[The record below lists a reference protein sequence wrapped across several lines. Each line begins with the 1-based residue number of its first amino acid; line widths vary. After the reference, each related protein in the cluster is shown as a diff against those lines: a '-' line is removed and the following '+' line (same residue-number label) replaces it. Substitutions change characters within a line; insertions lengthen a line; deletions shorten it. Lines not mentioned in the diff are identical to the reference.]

1 MATIIPPAPRRSL
14 SESHQRVR
22 SPLTRLRGYIRTYV
36 SLEGALLLVLYLALW
51 FWIGLALDYG
61 FFKLFG
67 IDVVQEWPWAARLIL
82 LLVVTAGLL
91 TTVSLK
97 VVGRLLREFRDP
109 ALALVLER
117 RFPELLG
124 DRLITAV
131 ELSDLQKAEEQGY
144 SPAMIRETIHEA
156 AERVQQVPVQQAFDW
171 GRLIRRGL
179 IAAALTLGL
188 YLAAGGLCLA
198 LDSAHR
204 VHAGRTGYSRF
215 NETAAI
221 WFERNILLQ
230 NTIWPRRAQLE
241 LIGFEGKELRVGKD
255 NKVPPLRV
263 RALEYVIADT
273 KYPEGWR
280 PLTWEDLT
288 THRNWIFGGP
298 PPLPP
303 FALTPRD
310 SDLGLTVDEVALRNR
325 KFEVRTLL
333 GGKEAIHYVVTDPAV
348 GGQRPLLWAD
358 LTPERLD
365 GLTPPKAPAAWKAS
379 DDSVGLTVDDVVQ
392 TLIDA
397 HNAGGEPA
405 ADANVVLSRLD
416 RLALVS
422 ATLDQ
427 VDALAAKPSMS
438 RTMRKLVV
446 PDIIYLKCTG
456 DKTYLRNEMR
466 KTQDNEY
473 TGNFGDLKESVVFTV
488 QGEDYYTPRRYITL
502 VPAPSLIA
510 LGVLESRPAYLF
522 YRPDDKTSL
531 ADLRGKKQPFEER
544 DVLQAGSETSRIDVP
559 AGTDVA
565 LTAKSD
571 KELKEAFL
579 KAAKTVDEVRLV
591 ADLPGGGR
599 GVVAVK
605 QAKAGEQIQRGLE
618 LLPDH
623 KGFRLELPDVRRD
636 LVFDFEFT
644 DTDGVKGKRKV
655 VVKPQDDT
663 APELTDARVEVMR
676 KTTIKAKDRDETY
689 FMVTR
694 KARIPLGAKVHDDH
708 TLGDVRY
715 RYTLTTASKT
725 DVNAVFTAPV
735 VALTAPGGSN
745 PFMAAAYLLG
755 QDRDAQT
762 YAPPLFAQNVAG
774 AKEEFLPMQT
784 IKELLGQGQK
794 LPFRQ
799 LVHDFDIQPDV
810 ISPFREDKPFGVQD
824 DRLACDFP
832 LWKLMPQALED
843 NHPYYRMDLWME
855 ATDTDADEQ
864 LGTNGVPIPH
874 LSKSKETFSFLIVP
888 ESVLLMK
895 IGEDEGKQYASLNK
909 RYQELQEKAQALD
922 VGVHNLERPD
932 VQVKDLLAPSTRAE
946 QSNETI
952 ENCLAT
958 TREVYANYQ
967 RMVREEQLNLI
978 QPKKIVESETRIVV
992 PLGKILEG
1000 TPGAAD
1006 EKYRDGNFP
1015 AVLEAN
1021 GNFRKALD
1029 EKGMSDK
1036 DRIDASRVAG
1046 KELNRRIGLLMANL
1060 NEVLEVMRG
1069 LEGLDSLIQR
1079 ADLIAKG
1086 VHNQELT
1093 AAEIKK
1099 RLEDSFFDEPAPKK

>member
-1 MATIIPPAPRRSL
+1 MATIIPAAPRRSL

-22 SPLTRLRGYIRTYV
+22 SPLARLRGYIRTYV
-36 SLEGALLLVLYLALW
+36 SLEGALLLVLYVALW

-67 IDVVQEWPWAARLIL
+67 IDVVQEWPWAARLFL
-82 LLVVTAGLL
+82 LLAVTAGLL
-91 TTVSLK
+91 TAVSLK

-117 RFPELLG
+117 RFPKLLG

-131 ELSDLQKAEEQGY
+131 ELSDLQKAEDKGY
-144 SPAMIRETIHEA
+144 SPAMVLETIHEA

-179 IAAALTLGL
+179 VAAALTVGL
-188 YLAAGGLCLA
+188 YFVAGGVCLA
-198 LDSAHR
+198 IDSARH
-204 VHAGRTGYSRF
+204 VHAGRTGFSRF

-221 WFERNILLQ
+221 WFERNILLK
-230 NTIWPRRAQLE
+230 NTIWPRQAQLE

-263 RALEYVIADT
+263 RALEYVIADS

-288 THRNWIFGGP
+288 TRRDLIYGGP
-298 PPLPP
+298 PESTP
-303 FALTPRD
+303 FTLTPRD
-310 SDLGLTVDEVALRNR
+310 PALGLTVDEVALRNR
-325 KFEVRTLL
+325 KFEVRRVQ
-333 GGKEAIHYVVTDPAV
+333 GGQGLPQWVVIDAAA
-348 GGQRPLLWAD
+348 GGQRPLMWAD
-358 LTPERLD
+358 LTPEKLD
-365 GLTPPKAPAAWKAS
+365 GLTPPKAPPAWKAS
-379 DDSVGLTVDDVVQ
+379 DESLGLTVNDVEQAV
-392 TLIDA
+392 IDA
-397 HNAGGEPA
+397 KNAGEPA
-405 ADANVVLSRLD
+405 ADARVVLSRLERIAD
-416 RLALVS
+416 VS
-422 ATLDQ
+422 ATLDRLDEQ
-427 VDALAAKPSMS
+427 AARPSMS
-438 RTMRKLVV
+438 RTMRKLTV

-510 LGVLESRPAYLF
+510 LGVQENRPAYLF

-559 AGTDVA
+559 AGTDVV

-591 ADLPGGGR
+591 ADLPDGGR
-599 GVVAVK
+599 GVVTVK

-644 DTDGVKGKRKV
+644 DTDGVKAKRKV

-663 APELTDARVEVMR
+663 APELTDARIEVMR

-708 TLGDVRY
+708 ALGDVRY
-715 RYTLTTASKT
+715 RYTLTTATKT
-725 DVNAVFTAPV
+725 DVNAVFTVPV

-745 PFMAAAYLLG
+745 PYMAAVYLLG
-755 QDRDAQT
+755 QDRDAET
-762 YAPPLFAQNVAG
+762 YSPPLFSQNVRDATD
-774 AKEEFLPMQT
+774 EFLPTAT

-799 LVHDFDIQPDV
+799 LLHDFDVLPDV

-824 DRLACDFP
+824 DRLANDFP

-843 NHPYYRMDLWME
+843 NHPYYRMDLWLE

-864 LGTNGVPIPH
+864 IGANGAPIPH

-895 IGEDEGKQYASLNK
+895 IGEDEGKQYAALNK

-922 VGVHNLERPD
+922 VGVHNIERPE

-958 TREVYANYQ
+958 TREVYSNYQ
-967 RMVREEQLNLI
+967 RMVREEQLNVI
-978 QPKKIVESETRIVV
+978 QAKKIVESETRIVT

-1000 TPGAAD
+1000 TPGAVE

-1021 GNFRKALD
+1021 ANFRKALD

-1036 DRIDASRVAG
+1036 ERIDASRAAG
-1046 KELNRRIGLLMANL
+1046 KELNRRMALLMANL

-1069 LEGLDSLIQR
+1069 LEGLESLTQR
-1079 ADLIAKG
+1079 LGLIAEG
-1086 VHNQELT
+1086 VHNLELT
-1093 AAEIKK
+1093 AAAIKHI
-1099 RLEDSFFDEPAPKK
+1099 LEDSFFDVPAPKKS

>member
-1 MATIIPPAPRRSL
+1 MATIIPVLRRSL
-14 SESHQRVR
+14 GESHQRVR
-22 SPLTRLRGYIRTYV
+22 SPLARLRGYIRTYV
-36 SLEGALLLVLYLALW
+36 SLEGALLLALYLALW

-67 IDVVQEWPWAARLIL
+67 IDVVQEWPWVARLFIL
-82 LLVVTAGLL
+82 LAVTAGLL

-97 VVGRLLREFRDP
+97 VVGRLLREFSDP

-117 RFPELLG
+117 RFPKQLG
-124 DRLITAV
+124 DRVITAV

-144 SPAMIRETIHEA
+144 STAMVRETIHEA

-171 GRLIRRGL
+171 GRLVRRGL

-188 YLAAGGLCLA
+188 YLLAGGVCLA
-198 LDSAHR
+198 LDSARH
-204 VHAGRTGYSRF
+204 VHVGRTGFSRF

-241 LIGFEGKELRVGKD
+241 LVGFPNKELRVGKD
-255 NKVPPLRV
+255 NKAPALRV
-263 RALEYVIADT
+263 RALEYVIADS

-280 PLTWEDLT
+280 SLTWEDLT
-288 THRNWIFGGP
+288 THRNWFTAGP
-298 PPLPP
+298 PPPPP
-303 FALTPRD
+303 FSLTPRD
-310 SDLGLTVDEVALRNR
+310 AELGLTVDEVALRNR
-325 KFEVRTLL
+325 KFEVRNF
-333 GGKEAIHYVVTDPAV
+333 ASRVRRPCHWMISDPAA

-358 LTPERLD
+358 LTSERLD
-365 GLTPPKAPAAWKAS
+365 GLTPPKPPAAWKAS
-379 DDSVGLTVDDVVQ
+379 DASAGLTVDDVAQ
-392 TLIDA
+392 ALIDV
-397 HNAGGEPA
+397 HDGGGEPA
-405 ADANVVLSRLD
+405 ADANVILSRLE
-416 RLALVS
+416 RLALMS

-438 RTMRKLVV
+438 RTMRKLTV

-488 QGEDYYTPRRYITL
+488 QGEDYYTPRRFITL

-510 LGVLESRPAYLF
+510 LGVQENRPAYLF
-522 YRPDDKTSL
+522 FRPDDKTSL

-544 DVLQAGSETSRIDVP
+544 DVLQAGSETSRIDAP
-559 AGTDVA
+559 AGTDVV

-571 KELKEAFL
+571 KELQEASL
-579 KAAKTVDEVRLV
+579 KAAKTVDEVRLI
-591 ADLPGGGR
+591 ADLPQGGR
-599 GVVAVK
+599 GLLTVK
-605 QAKAGEQIQRGLE
+605 QAKAGDEIRHALE
-618 LLPDH
+618 LAPDH
-623 KGFRLELPDVRRD
+623 KGFRLELPDVRKD

-644 DTDGVKGKRKV
+644 DTDGVKAKRKV
-655 VVKPQDDT
+655 VVKPQDDL
-663 APELTDARVEVMR
+663 APELTDARIEVMR

-689 FMVTR
+689 LMVTR
-694 KARIPLGAKVHDDH
+694 KARIPLGVKIHDDH
-708 TLGDVRY
+708 ALGDVRY
-715 RYTLTTASKT
+715 RYTLTTATKT
-725 DVNAVFTAPV
+725 DVNAVFVVPV
-735 VALTAPGGSN
+735 LALTAPGGSN

-762 YAPPLFAQNVAG
+762 YSPPLFAQNVND
-774 AKEEFLPMQT
+774 AKDEFLPAQT
-784 IKELLGQGQK
+784 MKELLGQSQK

-799 LVHDFDIQPDV
+799 LVRDFDVQPDV
-810 ISPFREDKPFGVQD
+810 ISPFREDRPFGVQD

-855 ATDTDADEQ
+855 ATDADADEHR
-864 LGTNGVPIPH
+864 GAGGAPIPH

-895 IGEDEGKQYASLNK
+895 IGEDEGKQYAALNK
-909 RYQELQEKAQALD
+909 RFQELQEKAQAID
-922 VGVHNLERPD
+922 VGVHNIERPD

-958 TREVYANYQ
+958 TREVYSNYQ
-967 RMVREEQLNLI
+967 RMVREEQLNVV
-978 QPKKIVESETRIVV
+978 QPKKIVESETRIVT

-1006 EKYRDGNFP
+1006 AKYRDGNFP

-1021 GNFRKALD
+1021 ANFRKALD
-1029 EKGMSDK
+1029 EKSMSDK
-1036 DRIDASRVAG
+1036 DRIDASRAAG
-1046 KELNRRIGLLMANL
+1046 KELSRRLALLMANL

-1079 ADLIAKG
+1079 ANLIAEG
-1086 VHNQELT
+1086 VHNLEIT
-1093 AAEIKK
+1093 AAEIKH

>member
-1 MATIIPPAPRRSL
+1 MATITPPTPRRSL

-22 SPLTRLRGYIRTYV
+22 SPLARLRGYIRTYV
-36 SLEGALLLVLYLALW
+36 SMEGALLLVLYAAMW
-51 FWIGLALDYG
+51 FWVGLALDYG

-67 IDVVQEWPWAARLIL
+67 IDVVQEWPWAARLFIL
-82 LLVVTAGLL
+82 LAVTAGLL
-91 TTVSLK
+91 TAVALK

-117 RFPELLG
+117 RFPKLLG

-144 SPAMIRETIHEA
+144 SPAMVLETIHEA

-171 GRLIRRGL
+171 GRLFRRGL

-188 YLAAGGLCLA
+188 YLVAGGVCLA
-198 LDSAHR
+198 LDSARH
-204 VHAGRTGYSRF
+204 VHAGRSGYSRF

-241 LIGFEGKELRVGKD
+241 LIGFPNKELRVGKD

-263 RALEYVIADT
+263 RALEYVIADA
-273 KYPEGWR
+273 KSPEGWR
-280 PLTWEDLT
+280 ALTWNDLAT
-288 THRNWIFGGP
+288 RSALLGEGESLPEPFGV
-298 PPLPP
+298 
-303 FALTPRD
+303 APRD
-310 SDLGLTVDEVALRNR
+310 QAVGLTVDEVAQHLR
-325 KFEVRTLL
+325 KFGVRTAPPGQAPSRWMVADQATD
-333 GGKEAIHYVVTDPAV
+333 GGW
-348 GGQRPLLWAD
+348 RPLLWSDLKAD
-358 LTPERLD
+358 NLD
-365 GLTPPKAPAAWKAS
+365 GLTPPKPPTAWKAG
-379 DDSVGLTVDDVVQ
+379 DPGVGLTVDEVE
-392 TLIDA
+392 TFA
-397 HNAGGEPA
+397 KTGGEAA
-405 ADANVVLSRLD
+405 ADARVVLSRLE
-416 RLALVS
+416 RLADLNAVLVK
-422 ATLDQ
+422 
-427 VDALAAKPSMS
+427 VDARAAKPSMS
-438 RTMRKLVV
+438 RTMRKLIV

-488 QGEDYYTPRRYITL
+488 QGEDYYTPRRFITL

-510 LGVLESRPAYLF
+510 LGVQESRPAYLF
-522 YRPDDKTSL
+522 YRPDDKISL
-531 ADLRGKKQPFEER
+531 ADLRGKKQPFDER

-559 AGTDVA
+559 AGTDVV

-571 KELKEAFL
+571 KELQEAFL
-579 KAAKTVDEVRLV
+579 KAAKTVNEVRLV
-591 ADLPGGGR
+591 ADLPEGGR
-599 GVVAVK
+599 GLVTVK
-605 QAKAGEQIQRGLE
+605 QAKAGEEIRRALE

-623 KGFRLELPDVRRD
+623 KGFRLELPDVRKD
-636 LVFDFEFT
+636 LIFDFEFT
-644 DTDGVKGKRKV
+644 DTDGVQAKRKV
-655 VVKPQDDT
+655 VVKPQDDL

-708 TLGDVRY
+708 ALGDVSY
-715 RYTLTTASKT
+715 RYTLTTATKT
-725 DVNAVFTAPV
+725 DVNAVFMVPV
-735 VALTAPGGSN
+735 VTLTAPGGSN

-762 YAPPLFAQNVAG
+762 YSPPLFTQNVRD
-774 AKEEFLPMQT
+774 AKDEYLPAQT
-784 IKELLGQGQK
+784 MKELLGQNQK

-799 LVHDFDIQPDV
+799 LVHDFEIQPDA
-810 ISPFREDKPFGVQD
+810 ISPFREDKPFGVQE

-864 LGTNGVPIPH
+864 LGTDGAPIPH

-895 IGEDEGKQYASLNK
+895 IGEDEGKQYAALNK
-909 RYQELQEKAQALD
+909 RFQELQEKAQALD
-922 VGVHNLERPD
+922 VGVRNIERPD

-958 TREVYANYQ
+958 TREVYSNYQ
-967 RMVREEQLNLI
+967 RMVREEQLNVI

-1006 EKYRDGNFP
+1006 AKFRDGNFP

-1021 GNFRKALD
+1021 ANFRKALD

-1036 DRIDASRVAG
+1036 DRIDASRAAG
-1046 KELNRRIGLLMANL
+1046 KELNRRLALLMANL

-1069 LEGLDSLIQR
+1069 LEGLESLAQR
-1079 ADLIAKG
+1079 LQFIAEG
-1086 VHNQELT
+1086 VHNLEIT
-1093 AAEIKK
+1093 AAEIKH
-1099 RLEDSFFDEPAPKK
+1099 RLEDSFFDDPAPKKK